1 MTTLI
6 IRLINEIKIYVLLKI
21 EMLLA
26 IQTNV
31 KCMIIVIHHGIK
43 KFSAQFLSSLPQ
55 GNHVKFIQGCLIRYI
70 RIDNSKGSS
79 LNAFNR
85 IRNVLRISERP

>member
-26 IQTNV
+26 IQTNAV
-31 KCMIIVIHHGIK
+31 KSSSINYNFLVRNRIGFFENFICYIILY
-43 KFSAQFLSSLPQ
+43 FLSNDPSFVSGTSL
-55 GNHVKFIQGCLIRYI
+55 
-70 RIDNSKGSS
+70 
-79 LNAFNR
+79 
-85 IRNVLRISERP
+85 

>member
-26 IQTNV
+26 IQTIAFDNN
-31 KCMIIVIHHGIK
+31 INPSIE
-43 KFSAQFLSSLPQ
+43 SFLCEEY
-55 GNHVKFIQGCLIRYI
+55 N
-70 RIDNSKGSS
+70 DT
-79 LNAFNR
+79 
-85 IRNVLRISERP
+85 